1 MTKSERIMFLINL
14 IRTEGAGSIAD
25 LSRKCGVSPRTIY
38 RDLASLEK
46 MHIPV
51 VIDEDGYHLSEDS
64 AFSFFDLSPEDT
76 ELLLFCLRNNP
87 LVDQPYF
94 GRRLRRLEQKIEG
107 RRPPGRT
114 GEQSRY
120 FLAEMDRQRFG
131 DGDGGGPA
139 GDILDRFVQ
148 AMTEHRIIKLDAGD
162 RAIDGVYIPLAVRV
176 FAGGAR
182 LVVTPS
188 MHHAP
193 IEIEVGRVAQLRL
206 TDSRFDRRPVELLEP

>member
-14 IRTEGAGSIAD
+14 IRTEGAASITD
-25 LSRKCGVSPRTIY
+25 LSKKCGVSPRTIY

-51 VIDEDGYHLSEDS
+51 VADQTGYHLGEDS
-64 AFSFFDLSPEDT
+64 AFSFFDLCTEDK

-87 LVDQPYF
+87 LVEQPYF
-94 GRRLRRLEQKIEG
+94 GRRLRRLVEKIEG
-107 RRPPGRT
+107 RPPVGRPDDRA
-114 GEQSRY
+114 RY
-120 FLAEMDRQRFG
+120 FLSEMDRQRHG
-131 DGDGGGPA
+131 NGDGGGPA

-148 AMTEHRIIKLDAGD
+148 AMTEHRIVRLDAGD
-162 RAIDGVYIPLAVRV
+162 RTLDGVYIPLAVRV

-206 TDSRFDRRPVELLEP
+206 TDSKFDRRPVELLEP